1 MIFIE
6 QNHLDN
12 FDLNN
17 IHIFTDSSGSK
28 KLEHFM
34 QNFEFIKSWETI
46 TFLWGVGSKFVA
58 VSMRF
63 LRVENRCS
71 RKTIIST
78 HCF

>member
-6 QNHLDN
+6 QNYLDN
-12 FDLNN
+12 M
-17 IHIFTDSSGSK
+17 HIFTDSSGRK
-28 KLEHFM
+28 KLEHFI
-34 QNFEFIKSWETI
+34 QNFEFIKSWEAI
-46 TFLWGVGSKFVA
+46 ALLCGVGSKFVA
-58 VSMRF
+58 VSMRL

>member
-17 IHIFTDSSGSK
+17 IHIFTYSSGRK
-28 KLEHFM
+28 ELEYFM
-34 QNFEFIKSWETI
+34 QNVELTKSWEAI
-46 TFLWGVGSKFVA
+46 AFLWGVGSKFVA

-71 RKTIIST
+71 GKTIIST